1 MIFEIPKDAVLKV
14 MIGQISSFFSITT
27 DEVATINTLSDEVF
41 GRCDR
46 CFSKNENKYYSRN
59 GETYFNPFHSGQYN
73 VFLYYFSNTIF
84 KKAKYQIR
92 LADKVYYLN
101 KMMNS
106 CDLFYEIEL
115 PEYFMLDQP
124 VGTVLGRAKYGNFFK
139 FTQNCTVGNDKNIFP
154 TIGENVQMAANSMIF
169 GDSKIGDNTVIGV
182 GAIIKN
188 EDIPANSIVFGHSPN
203 LIIKTNKQSKF
214 KNLRGGLMLEN

>member
-1 MIFEIPKDAVLKV
+1 MIFEISKEAVLKV
-14 MIGQISSFFSITT
+14 MIGQISSFFSTT
-27 DEVATINTLSDEVF
+27 ADEINTISTLSDEVF
-41 GRCDR
+41 ERCDR

-84 KKAKYQIR
+84 KKAKHQMR

-115 PEYFMLDQP
+115 PEYFALDQP
-124 VGTVLGRAKYGNFFK
+124 IGAVLGRAKYGDFFK
-139 FTQNCTVGNDKNIFP
+139 FTQNCTVGNNKNIFP
-154 TIGENVQMAANSMIF
+154 TIGENVTMAANSMIF
-169 GDSKIGDNTVIGV
+169 GDSNIGDNTIIGV
-182 GAIIKN
+182 GAIVKD
-188 EDIPANSIVFGHSPN
+188 EDIPINSVVFGHSPN
-203 LIIKTNKQSKF
+203 LIIKKRK
-214 KNLRGGLMLEN
+214 

>member
-1 MIFEIPKDAVLKV
+1 MIFEISKEAILKL
-14 MIGQISSFFSITT
+14 MISQISSFFSIST
-27 DEVATINTLSDEVF
+27 EEIETINILSDEVF

-46 CFSKNENKYYSRN
+46 CFSKNKNKYYSKN

-84 KKAKYQIR
+84 KKAKQQIR

-101 KMMNS
+101 KIMHS

-124 VGTVLGRAKYGNFFK
+124 IGAVLGRANYGNFFK
-139 FTQNCTVGNDKNIFP
+139 FTQNCTVGNNKNIFP
-154 TIGENVQMAANSMIF
+154 TIGEHVNMAANSMVF
-169 GDSKIGDNTVIGV
+169 GNSKIGDNTIIGA
-182 GAIIKN
+182 GAIVKD
-188 EDIPANSIVFGHSPN
+188 EDIPANSLVFGHSPN
-203 LIIKTNKQSKF
+203 LIIKKRKEINTPQK
-214 KNLRGGLMLEN
+214 